1 MKQRIN
7 IPGLLTMLALI
18 GALAG
23 MAMNSSR
30 SMAGAAGMYADD
42 DTIVRKRFLP
52 GEIRDTAAFFEEMR
66 SRQRKDFA
74 ANINVLVRTYG
85 DSVVLRWAADDY
97 VAWRYLNRVGVN
109 ISRVDEETRMTET
122 LVTGLKPATLERA
135 EELFRRY
142 GDVTTFVCRLVTVI
156 RQLISIPAGF
166 ARMPFGRFAFFT
178 VLGAGIWNLILLAV
192 GAWLGRE
199 TQEMTYLELVTRG
212 KALVADHYG
221 WILAGLAL
229 VVAVYALCHRLAVGG
244 RAALPATRETTE

>member
-1 MKQRIN
+1 MLETLASHLESIAALAPHWGFALIFFFMAVESSF
-7 IPGLLTMLALI
+7 IPFPSEVVMLPAGFLAFRGELTLHSPWPDAALALFF
-18 GALAG
+18 GTLG
-23 MAMNSSR
+23 SF
-30 SMAGAAGMYADD
+30 AGACVNYWLGLKLG
-42 DTIVRKRFLP
+42 RPFLYRY
-52 GEIRDTAAFFEEMR
+52 GRWFF
-66 SRQRKDFA
+66 
-74 ANINVLVRTYG
+74 
-85 DSVVLRWAADDY
+85 
-97 VAWRYLNRVGVN
+97 
-109 ISRVDEETRMTET
+109 
-122 LVTGLKPATLERA
+122 LKPATLERA

-244 RAALPATRETTE
+244 RGSAADASAHSAPQETST